1 MSRKHMPLI
10 VGGAVSLVLLLGAG
24 SFLFVQQGGYAEK
37 IESMDSVGTKLKK
50 LTDRKPFPSASN
62 VNRLD
67 SQLEVYTAYQ
77 DSLFSSMSKGQEA
90 VGTVDQDRF
99 RRLLAESLTKLI
111 REARAQ
117 SVAIP
122 VQFPF
127 GFQRYVAGS
136 LPDPDE
142 MPRLMS
148 QLQGVTQLCHIL
160 YESGISELLGVERT
174 EFEKAAGGPSAE
186 AESDM
191 SSRRGRRG
199 RGGEEEN
206 ADAAAA
212 AKALYTDPD
221 GLFTKEHY
229 ILRFRAKDAA
239 IQAVLDRLAKGA
251 PFTVVTRMDLVNPNR
266 PVVIVQPDPG
276 APAGQPPPS
285 FGPGGWQ
292 APPPVRGPGGP
303 EVKENEPLPRDL
315 RVIAGREIPEIRLEI
330 DLYRFVEPARGDDDA
345 DGTEEESK

>member
-1 MSRKHMPLI
+1 MSSKHMPLI

-24 SFLFVQQGGYAEK
+24 AFLFVQQGGYAEK
-37 IESMDSVGTKLKK
+37 IESMDSVGAKLKK

-111 REARAQ
+111 REARSQ

-160 YESGISELLGVERT
+160 YESGISALLGVERT
-174 EFEKAAGGPSAE
+174 EFEKAAGGAAAE
-186 AESDM
+186 AEADNP
-191 SSRRGRRG
+191 RRGRRG
-199 RGGEEEN
+199 RGEEEN
-206 ADAAAA
+206 VAAADAS
-212 AKALYTDPD
+212 KALYTDPD

-229 ILRFRAKDAA
+229 VLKFRAKDAA

-266 PVVIVQPDPG
+266 PVVIVQPEDGQPV
-276 APAGQPPPS
+276 GQPPPS
-285 FGPGGWQ
+285 FGPGGW
-292 APPPVRGPGGP
+292 APPPPPAGRSLAP
-303 EVKENEPLPRDL
+303 EGKENEPLPRDL

-330 DLYRFVEPARGDDDA
+330 DIYRFVEPAHDDA
-345 DGTEEESK
+345 EDADTEEEA